1 MMRGLLVI
9 LLALALPSSAVAGA
23 SFTFT
28 VNTTSPV
35 TAPGITLTG
44 DDQTKTFTM
53 SYTVAYT
60 GGQNTAGWNVQ
71 AASTALTSGT
81 NTLPALEVTG
91 VTSGACTGGA
101 CVNPTNSITW
111 PVTLSATSTRIFN
124 AAVNTGRGTVVLTAT
139 YQVSYP
145 ANALPGTYSATVTLT
160 GATGP

>member
-1 MMRGLLVI
+1 MRRLVVI
-9 LLALALPSSAVAGA
+9 LLALALPSTAAAA
-23 SFTFT
+23 SFSFT

-44 DDQTKTFTM
+44 DDQTTTFTM

-60 GGQNTAGWNVQ
+60 GGLNTAGWNVQ
-71 AASTALTSGT
+71 AASTTLTAGT
-81 NTLPALEVTG
+81 NTLPAMKVTG

-111 PVTLSATSTRIFN
+111 PVTLSTTSTKIFN
-124 AAVNTGRGTVVLTAT
+124 AAAGTGKGTVVLTAT

>member
-1 MMRGLLVI
+1 MRRLLVVLL
-9 LLALALPSSAVAGA
+9 LLAAPSTAAAA

-28 VNTTSPV
+28 VNTASPI
-35 TAPGITLTG
+35 TAPGITLSG

-60 GGQNTAGWNVQ
+60 GGGNTAGWNVQ
-71 AASTALTSGT
+71 AASTTLTSGS
-81 NTLPALEVTG
+81 NTLPAMQVTG
-91 VTSGACTGGA
+91 VTNANCTGGG

-111 PVTLSATSTRIFN
+111 PVTLSTTSTRIFN
-124 AAVNTGRGTVVLTAT
+124 AAAGTGKGTVVLTAT